1 MLETEKETE
10 KETEWEISIE
20 HLLETQVH
28 AIQHSW
34 NDPLEQKMR
43 FRELRLI
50 SAGIIAG
57 MKEAK
62 R

>member
-1 MLETEKETE
+1 MHETENG
-10 KETEWEISIE
+10 TEWEISVE

-34 NDPLEQKMR
+34 NDPLERKNR
-43 FRELRLI
+43 FRELMLI
-50 SAGIIAG
+50 GAGIVAG

-62 R
+62 REH